1 VVSSTDV
8 GKRKGEVEG
17 GGGPGGPAWGNGPDG
32 QWVGEEKRIKIQ
44 ISKLISMFRKIDYR
58 ESGGK
63 NNWEQFLKNVENLG
77 RQECEFE

>member
-1 VVSSTDV
+1 
-8 GKRKGEVEG
+8 
-17 GGGPGGPAWGNGPDG
+17 
-32 QWVGEEKRIKIQ
+32 
-44 ISKLISMFRKIDYR
+44 MFRKIDYR